1 MAIKTVWIEEG
12 CILCNAC
19 DAECPEVFLVADDT
33 CKIQGAVREDSAT
46 DENREARSPLKVALQ
61 VSLEAGIKA
70 AASACPVE
78 VIKFD

>member
-1 MAIKTVWIEEG
+1 VAIKTVWIEEG

-19 DAECPEVFLVADDT
+19 DSECPEVFLVADDT
-33 CKIQGAVREDSAT
+33 CRIKGAVREDGVE
-46 DENREARSPLKVALQ
+46 DENRDAKSPLKVELQ

-78 VIKFD
+78 VIQYQ